1 VEAKTALQKSY
12 KKFMDGVDPANI
24 VTPLFTE
31 ELLTKEEREKSTLQ
45 TRTENQQLQE
55 IYVALERR
63 VSANPQYFHTLV
75 EILQSVPA
83 LKDVGDHM
91 KGIFD
96 KECGRLT
103 ANAGQLPQPIP
114 QPKPTIPLLKRL
126 PTQSGGGSWELGG
139 HHNPGPLSLLY

>member
-1 VEAKTALQKSY
+1 MEAKTALQKSY

-55 IYVALERR
+55 IYVALERL
-63 VSANPQYFHTLV
+63 VSANPQHFHTLV

-91 KGIFD
+91 EG
-96 KECGRLT
+96 L
-103 ANAGQLPQPIP
+103 
-114 QPKPTIPLLKRL
+114 
-126 PTQSGGGSWELGG
+126 
-139 HHNPGPLSLLY
+139 